1 MKTQAWR
8 RQPAAY
14 PEQGSLQPRI
24 TDVDL
29 WQHLNN
35 AAIIALHGEA
45 IQRWL
50 RGASSPRRG

>member
-14 PEQGSLQPRI
+14 PAQGSLQPRI

-35 AAIIALHGEA
+35 VAQIGLHGELLQQWMQA
-45 IQRWL
+45 HLGDRL
-50 RGASSPRRG
+50 